1 MSDLGFVTPEYLW
14 LLAVIPLVL
23 ALPWR
28 DAGWRGGRL
37 RRRLGLLLRAT
48 IIGALVCALAGA
60 RLGWPVDTTT
70 TIFVVDGSDS
80 LAPAQRE
87 AARGYL
93 DEALGALPAG
103 DRAGIIVFGNDA
115 LVERAPGPPRPLGEV
130 RSLPLGVRT
139 NLADALQLAL
149 ALLPGDTRQR
159 IVVLSDGGEN
169 RGSAFE
175 SARVASLR
183 QVRID
188 TVMLAAQR
196 GADVAIESLSV
207 PGTARDGQQL
217 QISARLSANH
227 DAAARV
233 AVLIDGRLA
242 AEQAV
247 ALDAAGREVLF
258 TVPAGSSG
266 IRRIDVQVDAASDT
280 VPQNNRAAAFTRVD
294 GPPALLL
301 IAGVAG
307 RAEPLARALRAAG
320 ARVTVAPP
328 ADVDSSLSALV
339 QYQAVILVDTAARD
353 LPLALLEALP
363 VYVRE
368 LGGGFAMTGG
378 RESFGAGGYRR
389 TPIEPIL
396 PIHLDAQDRLD
407 RADVA
412 LALVIDRS
420 GSMEERAG
428 GTRTKLDLAR
438 EAVYQAATG
447 LATRDTFGVVVFDD
461 RAQWSVPLQPLP
473 TALEIEQALGR
484 ISIGG
489 GTNIRAGVALAGRD
503 LLTADAAVKH
513 MILLSDGISETSYR
527 DLVRELA
534 AAGVTVSTVAIGD
547 QVDPGLAVVAE
558 LGGGRTYRATRIDEI
573 PRIFLQETVL
583 AAGRDIVE
591 GDLVPTVG
599 IPAPI
604 IRAFDA
610 LPRLTGYNGGEA
622 RSEARTI
629 LVGFDQQPILAQ
641 WQVGLGSVVAWTSDM
656 AGEWSADWL
665 AWQGFVRFAGG
676 LVDVLVPPASPAG
689 VALQTSIDGGETV
702 FDVTVRDPAGRALDQ
717 ARITAR
723 LLDPDDRAAPL
734 AFRQVAPGRYRALA
748 PTSAAGVYVLQ
759 LTAADAAGAP
769 LGALTSGVVVSYA
782 AEYAVRQ
789 ENPALLRELA
799 ALTGGRSDPPA
810 ARIAAAPA
818 APVQAVHEIGW
829 WLLWLALLLWP
840 IDIALRRWFPA
851 PGWWR
856 LRRLASPVA
865 AAPAGA
871 LPQLAAARQRAST
884 RWRRA
889 AAPPDAA
896 AMPANGKP
904 AAEPPPSPAA
914 PPASDI
920 EPPPLS
926 DDERI
931 ARLLAARR
939 RARQR
944 RGDP

>member
-1 MSDLGFVTPEYLW
+1 MSSLGFVAPEYLW
-14 LLAVIPLVL
+14 LLACIPLVL

-28 DAGWRGGRL
+28 DTGWRGSRW
-37 RRRLGLLLRAT
+37 RRRAGLLLRAT
-48 IIGALVCALAGA
+48 IVGALVCALAGA
-60 RLGWPVDTTT
+60 SLSWPVDTTT
-70 TIFVVDGSDS
+70 TMFVVDGSDS
-80 LAPAQRE
+80 MAPAQRA
-87 AARGYL
+87 AARRYL

-103 DRAGIIVFGNDA
+103 DRAGIIVFGSDA
-115 LVERAPGPPRPLGEV
+115 LVERAPGPPRPAGAL
-130 RSLPLGVRT
+130 RSTPLAART

-169 RGSAFE
+169 DGNAFE
-175 SARVASLR
+175 SARMASLR
-183 QVRID
+183 RVHID

-196 GADVAIESLSV
+196 GADVAIERLSA

-217 QISARLSANH
+217 QISAQLSANH

-247 ALDAAGREVLF
+247 EIDTTGREVVF
-258 TVPAGSSG
+258 TVPAGVGG
-266 IRRIDVQVDAASDT
+266 IRRIEVQVDAASDT
-280 VPQNNRAAAFTRVD
+280 IPQNNRAAAFTRVD

-301 IAGVAG
+301 IASVPA

-320 ARVTVAPP
+320 ARATVVPP

-339 QYQAVILVDTAARD
+339 QYQAVIVVDTAARE

-363 VYVRE
+363 SYVRE

-378 RESFGAGGYRR
+378 RDSFGAGGYRR
-389 TPIEPIL
+389 TALEPML

-407 RADVA
+407 NADVA
-412 LALVIDRS
+412 LALVVDRS

-438 EAVYQAATG
+438 EAVYQAATV
-447 LATRDTFGVVVFDD
+447 LATRDIFGLVVFDD

-473 TALEIEQALGR
+473 TALEIEQALSR

-489 GTNIRAGVALAGRD
+489 GTNIRAGVALAARD
-503 LLTADAAVKH
+503 LLAADATVKH

-527 DLVRELA
+527 DLVRDLA
-534 AAGVTVSTVAIGD
+534 AAGVTVSTVAVGD
-547 QVDPGLAVVAE
+547 QVDPELAAVAE

-591 GDLVPTVG
+591 GELVPSIA

-604 IRAFDA
+604 IRDVDA

-622 RSEARTI
+622 RTEARTI
-629 LVGFDQQPILAQ
+629 LTGFDQQPILAQ

-676 LVDVLVPPASPAG
+676 LVDMLVPPASPAG
-689 VALQTSIDGGETV
+689 LALQTSADGGETV
-702 FDVTVRDPAGRALDQ
+702 FDVTVRDPAGQALDGVRFA
-717 ARITAR
+717 ARV
-723 LLDPDDRAAPL
+723 LDPDDRAATL
-734 AFRQVAPGRYRALA
+734 AFRQVAPGRYLARA
-748 PTSAAGVYVLQ
+748 PTAAAGVYVLQ
-759 LTAADAAGAP
+759 LTAVDAAGAP
-769 LGALTSGVVVSYA
+769 LGTLTGGVVVSYA

-810 ARIAAAPA
+810 ARIAATPA
-818 APVQAVHEIGW
+818 VPLQAVHEMGW

-856 LRRLASPVA
+856 PRPATPVA
-865 AAPAGA
+865 AAPGA
-871 LPQLAAARQRAST
+871 TLPQLAAARERAGS
-884 RWRRA
+884 RWRRM
-889 AAPPDAA
+889 AAPPSAEVA
-896 AMPANGKP
+896 PP
-904 AAEPPPSPAA
+904 AAEPPIHVPA
-914 PPASDI
+914 PVPATTS
-920 EPPPLS
+920 EPEAPPLS

-944 RGDP
+944 HGDS